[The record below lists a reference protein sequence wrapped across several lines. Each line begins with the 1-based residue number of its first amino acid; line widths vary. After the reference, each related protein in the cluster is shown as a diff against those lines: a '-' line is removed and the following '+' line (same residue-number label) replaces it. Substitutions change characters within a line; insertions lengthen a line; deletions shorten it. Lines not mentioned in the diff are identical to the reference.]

1 MRLEKESGAESD
13 DGDDDDSVSG
23 SGKGAEAPI
32 SRRANRGKMSRAE
45 RNRQNRHK
53 HSLSLQRQAAKRKK
67 SLAQVSRVG
76 ELLKGLKSDEAD
88 QQVQHAHKRARKEQP
103 EEAPRFEEKLGGL
116 TRKVG
121 AMVHAPSVAVPL
133 SEELT
138 GNLRTLRTKSSVLK
152 DQIDAKQF
160 AIDPQLKLRTTMG

>member
-1 MRLEKESGAESD
+1 MRSRLSFPRPTPAKEWIVTPPTLHELMPVVPVTKTPESD
-13 DGDDDDSVSG
+13 F
-23 SGKGAEAPI
+23 K
-32 SRRANRGKMSRAE
+32 
-45 RNRQNRHK
+45 
-53 HSLSLQRQAAKRKK
+53 L
-67 SLAQVSRVG
+67 RVG
-76 ELLKGLKSDEAD
+76 KGLKSDEAD